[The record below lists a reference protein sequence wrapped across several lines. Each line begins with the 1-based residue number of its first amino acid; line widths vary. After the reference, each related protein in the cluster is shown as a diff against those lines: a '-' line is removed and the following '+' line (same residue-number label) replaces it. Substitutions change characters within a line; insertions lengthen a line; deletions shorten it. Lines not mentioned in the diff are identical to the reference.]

1 MHRVTSLPTSQTA
14 EARREASRAEASR
27 AEASR
32 AQAHPAL
39 LAGPEIH
46 VEPPYPG
53 AVQDEL
59 AWHLVKYLREDARVT
74 SEVGVEI
81 PEARGHGA
89 AYFTLDLVVDVPVG
103 GADGTSAG
111 QTRRVAFEA
120 GSARGLRDHDRLLR
134 RDATVLA
141 AGAADTVYR
150 LRGSDLLHHMADVL
164 FLASQW
170 ETPGDGDLFS
180 ERGRINLRTLA
191 SPEARHVAV
200 RPEQPSVL
208 VPYALDP
215 DEASEAPE
223 RHLWHVANGQTPHV
237 LVRRLDRRLPAVWA
251 PHAAQGFGPL
261 RRVETPAY
269 RRAG

>member
-1 MHRVTSLPTSQTA
+1 MHRVTATPLPRPEVSNPACGAPSLPGS
-14 EARREASRAEASR
+14 
-27 AEASR
+27 
-32 AQAHPAL
+32 
-39 LAGPEIH
+39 LAGPEVH

-74 SEVGVEI
+74 SEVGVEV
-81 PEARGHGA
+81 PEGPTNGPAF
-89 AYFTLDLVVDVPVG
+89 FTLDLAVDVPVG
-103 GADGTSAG
+103 DGA
-111 QTRRVAFEA
+111 TRRAVFEA
-120 GSARGLRDHDRLLR
+120 GGARTARDHERLLR

-141 AGAADTVYR
+141 VGAADTVYR
-150 LRGSDLLHHMADVL
+150 LRGSDLLHHMEDVL

-170 ETPGDGDLFS
+170 ERPGDADPFS

-191 SPEARHVAV
+191 SPEARAVAV
-200 RPEQPSVL
+200 RPEQPSIL

-223 RHLWHVANGQTPHV
+223 RHLWHVANGQTPYI

-251 PHAAQGFGPL
+251 PHAAAPARL
-261 RRVETPAY
+261 RRVDVEAPAY
-269 RRAG
+269 RKAG

>member
-1 MHRVTSLPTSQTA
+1 MHRVTASDRPAAAPTA
-14 EARREASRAEASR
+14 LA
-27 AEASR
+27 
-32 AQAHPAL
+32 PAALL
-39 LAGPEIH
+39 LAGPEVH

-53 AVQDEL
+53 AIQDEL
-59 AWHLVKYLREDARVT
+59 AWHLVKYLREDARLR

-81 PEARGHGA
+81 GPSSARPAGPGHGP
-89 AYFTLDLVVDVPVG
+89 AYFTLDLVVDVPVDGLPG
-103 GADGTSAG
+103 G
-111 QTRRVAFEA
+111 TRRVVFEA
-120 GSARGLRDHDRLLR
+120 GSPGRDALRDHDRLLR

-141 AGAADTVYR
+141 CGAADTVYR
-150 LRGSDLLHHMADVL
+150 LRGSDLLHHMDDVL

-170 ETPGDGDLFS
+170 DADVFS

-191 SPEARHVAV
+191 SPEARAVAV

-215 DEASEAPE
+215 DEAADAPE

-251 PHAAQGFGPL
+251 PHAADGFAPSRL
-261 RRVETPAY
+261 RRVDAEPL
-269 RRAG
+269 RKAG

>member
-1 MHRVTSLPTSQTA
+1 MHRVPVRPSALPRVASEAVFTS
-14 EARREASRAEASR
+14 
-27 AEASR
+27 
-32 AQAHPAL
+32 AL
-39 LAGPEIH
+39 LTGPEVH

-74 SEVGVEI
+74 SEIGVEV
-81 PEARGHGA
+81 PAGPAHGA
-89 AYFTLDLVVDVPVG
+89 AYFTLDLAVDVPVAG
-103 GADGTSAG
+103 LPGAM
-111 QTRRVAFEA
+111 RRVVFEA
-120 GSARGLRDHDRLLR
+120 GGGRALSDHERLLR

-141 AGAADTVYR
+141 CGAAETVYR
-150 LRGSDLLHHMADVL
+150 LRGSDLLHHMEDVL

-170 ETPGDGDLFS
+170 DPDVFS

-191 SPEARHVAV
+191 SREARAVTV

-215 DEASEAPE
+215 AEASEAPE
-223 RHLWHVANGQTPHV
+223 RHLWHVANGQAPHV

-251 PHAAQGFGPL
+251 PYAADGFAPTRLRRVATEPL
-261 RRVETPAY
+261 RRV
-269 RRAG
+269 G